1 MGMVCPT
8 LNGVSDKIIAFA
20 SSEYTEGTYDRL
32 TYKNY
37 GDYIEISDCYKSV
50 ETIEIPSDIDGIPI
64 TSIGENAFYECKYL
78 TSINIPDSVKN
89 IGDFAFTYCKSLK
102 SINIPNGVTSIGYD
116 TFAFCSSLISIKLP
130 ESVTFIDDY
139 AFYSCKNLV
148 SLNIPE
154 SVTRIGGF
162 AFYKTLWLEEK
173 RKENPL
179 VIVNEILIDGE
190 VCSGEVL
197 IPDGVKSI
205 GHSAFAECEN
215 LVSIVVPSSVEAIE
229 YGAFKACPELESITF
244 LNHECDIF
252 DDEYTASNN
261 FNHFY
266 GTIYGYEN
274 STAQAYAEKYGRNFE
289 SLGKAPEKETSTGDI
304 NGDGEFNVADVVLF
318 QKYLLGMPDTT
329 ISDLKN
335 ADLCA
340 DGRLDTFDLCIMKKK
355 LVEDLV

>member
-1 MGMVCPT
+1 M
-8 LNGVSDKIIAFA
+8 LF
-20 SSEYTEGTYDRL
+20 
-32 TYKNY
+32 
-37 GDYIEISDCYKSV
+37 
-50 ETIEIPSDIDGIPI
+50 
-64 TSIGENAFYECKYL
+64 
-78 TSINIPDSVKN
+78 
-89 IGDFAFTYCKSLK
+89 
-102 SINIPNGVTSIGYD
+102 TSIGYD